1 MTAPKVKAT
10 ENNEKPELR
19 TKIDQFLTGLISRF
33 YREVPFASHMLT
45 SDKLNM
51 DYYRRHNVETVLRIR
66 LKRVVD
72 ALAIRYFTK
81 HDPVRA
87 KIWAHY
93 MDEEMLHDRLF
104 VRDLK
109 TVGMTE
115 AEIYGHGP
123 LLATKLLMGYLL
135 YVQEYE
141 ETPLALIA
149 SVYFVEYV
157 TTRTQPQ
164 WLDNLERL
172 LGKDKIQGA
181 RQHCSI
187 DVDDKHEDLVWSVLV
202 SLMKTPADEDKA
214 IEHMMN
220 VYKLYVAY
228 FTELYHISVQGQP
241 ASSIALNTE
250 EALIV

>member
-1 MTAPKVKAT
+1 MNVMWKEDASTDQRAT
-10 ENNEKPELR
+10 LR
-19 TKIDQFLTGLISRF
+19 SRVDAVLNKLIARF
-33 YREVPFASHMLT
+33 YEEAPYASHMASADT
-45 SDKLNM
+45 LNM
-51 DYYRRHNVETVLRIR
+51 DYYKRHNCETVLRIR

-72 ALAIRYFTK
+72 AHAMRYFTK
-81 HDPVRA
+81 YDPVRA

-93 MDEEMLHDRLF
+93 MDEEMLHDRMF

-109 TVGMTE
+109 AVHMTE
-115 AEIYGHGP
+115 ADIYRHQP

-172 LGKDKIQGA
+172 LGPDKIAGA
-181 RQHCSI
+181 RAHCGI
-187 DVDDKHEDLVWSVLV
+187 DVDDKHEDLVWGVLA
-202 SLMKTPADEDKA
+202 SLIKTPEDEEKA
-214 IEHMMN
+214 VEHMRV

-228 FTELYHISVQGQP
+228 FAELYQLVVKGEDAP
-241 ASSIALNTE
+241 TVMLG
-250 EALIV
+250 EADVECV